1 MFKHSLILVVVLSV
15 LLAGCSALPAGN
27 MTRGSGK
34 YATRDYPLD
43 GFTGILACCG
53 MKVTVTGGSSF
64 KVSVTTDDNL
74 LDAIAVKKEG
84 ETLRIE
90 LDKSKLNVISTT
102 RLEAA
107 VTMPMLQAVTLDGG
121 ARLNAAQPAPQAP
134 NLTMSA
140 NGGSQADLSAM
151 TAQKA
156 SVKLDGGARANVRV
170 TGTLDYDLNGG
181 SQLQYTGKPTLGSQ
195 RMDGG
200 ARASEY

>member
-1 MFKHSLILVVVLSV
+1 MFKHSLILVVVLSA
-15 LLAGCSALPAGN
+15 LLAGCSTLPLGN
-27 MTRGSGK
+27 VTRGSGN

-43 GFTGILACCG
+43 GFTSIATCCG
-53 MKVTVTGGSSF
+53 FKVTVTGGSSF

-74 LDAIAVKKEG
+74 LDAVSVKKEG

-90 LDKSKLNVISTT
+90 LDTSKLNVTNST

-107 VTMPMLQAVTLDGG
+107 VTMPTLQSVSLDGG
-121 ARLNAAQPAPQAP
+121 AQLTVAPPAPQAA
-134 NLTMSA
+134 NLTVSA
-140 NGGSQADLSAM
+140 NGGSRTDLSAM
-151 TAQKA
+151 AAQKA
-156 SVKLDGGARANVRV
+156 SVRLDGGAHANVRV

-195 RMDGG
+195 KADGG